1 MVSDFANPT
10 YLKSDVIYRY
20 PLVLIIFYQFCFN
33 FLKGEL
39 EAFVY
44 GEEEV
49 SISICKDTGD
59 WRLSFRSKKD
69 PTKTFLMLCKLVSIG
84 KLKF

>member
-1 MVSDFANPT
+1 MVSNFADPT
-10 YLKSDVIYRY
+10 YLKSDVIYGY
-20 PLVLIIFYQFCFN
+20 PPVFIIFHQFCFN

-49 SISICKDTGD
+49 SISICKD